1 MTGPQH
7 RHRSTA
13 VVPVSIE
20 GLGDEVV
27 TVTPATALR
36 WYGSQERGQRHGAV
50 QGFDITDCAA
60 QLAAASMLG
69 RRSIWYRRID
79 AWRFEVGP
87 LSRGRRL
94 AGYQGLVGEPP
105 RRASGC
111 RSAPTRSPSAWPKPA
126 AAPAATAARARPAPT
141 ASARSHHGDEV

>member
-1 MTGPQH
+1 M
-7 RHRSTA
+7 
-13 VVPVSIE
+13 VPVSIE
-20 GLGDEVV
+20 GLGDDVV
-27 TVTPATALR
+27 IVTPGTALR

-60 QLAAASMLG
+60 QLAAGSMLG

-94 AGYQGLVGEPP
+94 AGYHGVVGEPP
-105 RRASGC
+105 EACLGVQECADAVTERLAEARRSTG
-111 RSAPTRSPSAWPKPA
+111 
-126 AAPAATAARARPAPT
+126 RAGR
-141 ASARSHHGDEV
+141 

>member
-1 MTGPQH
+1 MTDPQR

-36 WYGSQERGQRHGAV
+36 WYGAQERGQRHGAV
-50 QGFDITDCAA
+50 HSFDITDCAA
-60 QLAAASMLG
+60 QLAAGTMLG

-94 AGYQGLVGEPP
+94 AGYEGVVGEPP
-105 RRASGC
+105 EACLGVQECADAVTERL
-111 RSAPTRSPSAWPKPA
+111 A
-126 AAPAATAARARPAPT
+126 AARRSVGRAGR
-141 ASARSHHGDEV
+141 

>member
-1 MTGPQH
+1 MTGPQR

-20 GLGDEVV
+20 GLGGEVV
-27 TVTPATALR
+27 TVTPAAALR
-36 WYGSQERGQRHGAV
+36 WYGAQERGQRQGAV
-50 QGFDITDCAA
+50 HCFDITDCVA
-60 QLAAASMLG
+60 QLTAAAMLG

-94 AGYQGLVGEPP
+94 AGYHGVVGEPP
-105 RRASGC
+105 EACLGVQECADAVTERLAEARRSTG
-111 RSAPTRSPSAWPKPA
+111 
-126 AAPAATAARARPAPT
+126 RAGR
-141 ASARSHHGDEV
+141 